1 MALDSCFEGLD
12 AEDQF
17 QTLNFAKVSVG
28 WILGGLI
35 SVERIFKWIG
45 LQLSECFLN
54 RTSKIR
60 DFLELQDIF
69 KYFNFNK
76 VLLTNKIFSFIVDL
90 QLLGWDLDR
99 TSKVFGLFDEILKF
113 FKLLGRKNFE
123 DFSFHLKELQRSW
136 DFISN
141 TLKVIISKFVINIS
155 NFLFC

>member
-1 MALDSCFEGLD
+1 MSGLDAKEWLWTLISKVIFKSQIPKYSSSCYFEGSGHRKMALDSCFEGLD

-17 QTLNFAKVSVG
+17 QTLNFAKVSG
-28 WILGGLI
+28 LGSLEWYQLDGSWI

-99 TSKVFGLFDEILKF
+99 TSKVFFEIL
-113 FKLLGRKNFE
+113 
-123 DFSFHLKELQRSW
+123 
-136 DFISN
+136 
-141 TLKVIISKFVINIS
+141 
-155 NFLFC
+155 